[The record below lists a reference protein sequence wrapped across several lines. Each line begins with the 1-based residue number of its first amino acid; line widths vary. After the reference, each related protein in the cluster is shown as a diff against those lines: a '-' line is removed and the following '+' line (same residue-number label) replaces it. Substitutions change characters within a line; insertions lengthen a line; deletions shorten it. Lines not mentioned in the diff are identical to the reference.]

1 MSARVEITVTA
12 RHPIIGQAAIYK
24 LGNGRGFRAGFRE
37 WRFGIPMDHIGD
49 ADSAHGALL
58 RAAAHMAR
66 VNETPA
72 AAAILLRTIASEIE
86 AGE

>member
-1 MSARVEITVTA
+1 
-12 RHPIIGQAAIYK
+12 
-24 LGNGRGFRAGFRE
+24 
-37 WRFGIPMDHIGD
+37 MDHIGD